1 MMNSHKK
8 SIIISSRVHP
18 GETQASFAL
27 EGMVNFLLSDNSRAK
42 ELRRKYIFSVIP
54 MLNPDGVI
62 QGNHRTCLIG
72 YDMNRRWA
80 EPSPFLHPVIYA
92 VKNLATMI
100 KEERNIDT
108 FCDIHGHFQPR
119 GGFMYCCNYDKGNG
133 VAKNDEEKNAMLRVI
148 PYMLSKQNEYFSIK

>member
-1 MMNSHKK
+1 MMNSQKK

-62 QGNHRTCLIG
+62 QGNHRTCLAG

-92 VKNLATMI
+92 VKNLATII
-100 KEERNIDT
+100 KEERIIDT
-108 FCDIHGHFQPR
+108 FCDIHGHF
-119 GGFMYCCNYDKGNG
+119 
-133 VAKNDEEKNAMLRVI
+133 
-148 PYMLSKQNEYFSIK
+148 